1 MTTEKIVS
9 YTPEQTEHIVAE
21 YLAGVEV
28 EAIALAQGKSPRS
41 VIAKLSREGVY
52 VAKSKANT
60 VARVTKSVMVAA
72 IAAHYNTDMEIMG
85 SLEKA
90 SHEALAV
97 LFAGVKIST

>member
-1 MTTEKIVS
+1 MTTEKTTT

-21 YLAGVEV
+21 YLAGVDV
-28 EAIALAQGKSPRS
+28 EAIALAQGKTPRS
-41 VIAKLSREGVY
+41 VIAKLAREGVY
-52 VAKSKANT
+52 VAKAKGPG
-60 VARVTKSVMVAA
+60 VARVTKATMVAA
-72 IAAHYNTDMEIMG
+72 IAAHYNASVETMS